1 MRPNLTA
8 EERNGQRDKCK
19 HRPFRKD
26 NKNNT
31 FTVIN
36 KHETESKRESTDADS
51 RCFLLCHAAS
61 VSRACKAEI
70 SEALRAENLIDDVV
84 ILPEEIGEHLFCL

>member
-1 MRPNLTA
+1 MRPNLAA

-51 RCFLLCHAAS
+51 RCFLFYNVTRHQFP
-61 VSRACKAEI
+61 
-70 SEALRAENLIDDVV
+70 ALAKPRSPKPFAPK
-84 ILPEEIGEHLFCL
+84 IL

>member
-1 MRPNLTA
+1 MRPNLAA

-36 KHETESKRESTDADS
+36 KHETESKRESTDATV
-51 RCFLLCHAAS
+51 R
-61 VSRACKAEI
+61 
-70 SEALRAENLIDDVV
+70 
-84 ILPEEIGEHLFCL
+84 